1 MFSKKKQTPV
11 ELKVLLVAPTVERL
25 DSSPEI
31 KALTALQRIRV
42 AVLTGYVSAQNVYEA
57 VDRNN
62 YDIVYFAVHSDSEHI
77 ALNGTRLS
85 SESIGQ
91 IAKLAGASV
100 IFFNSCNSG
109 KHASFLVQRG
119 VQWAIFLNIEL
130 RDEQAWRMPLLFFDL
145 LNKQIM
151 DSNSYSIPKAFF
163 DAIPGDGT
171 YGITAQY
178 DRAGF
183 LPVMHAINAHRIWL
197 YALTAGAMCNVL
209 LMAFLLWELRRF
221 WGW

>member
-1 MFSKKKQTPV
+1 MFAKKNQTPV
-11 ELKVLLVAPTVERL
+11 ELKVLLVAPTVERI

-42 AVLTGYVSAQNVYEA
+42 AVLTGHVSAQHVFEA
-57 VDRNN
+57 VDRNS

-77 ALNGTRLS
+77 ALNGARLS

-100 IFFNSCNSG
+100 VFFNSCNSG

-119 VQWAIFLNIEL
+119 VQWGIFLNVEL
-130 RDEQAWRMPLLFFDL
+130 KDEQAWRMPLLFFDQ
-145 LNKQIM
+145 LNKQIVE
-151 DSNSYSIPKAFF
+151 SNNPSIPKAFF

-171 YGITAQY
+171 YGITSSY

-183 LPVMHAINAHRIWL
+183 LPVQRQLNTMRLWL
-197 YALTAGAMCNVL
+197 YGLTVGAALNL
-209 LMAFLLWELRRF
+209 LVFCSLAIWWLR
-221 WGW
+221 G